1 MASKVKKVAAAPGRS
16 EEDQRSI
23 RKQVLWIV
31 GIFGVLLALFLVF
44 KWGQDSGWGDPDRA
58 VKARFA
64 QGEHAFVEGH
74 FDEAAEQYAAV
85 VKRFPTHPQANQALT
100 QLASAYQGAGKLDQ
114 AQDALKLLVQRLEAA
129 NDHSD
134 LHAYTLLQLGKLQKE
149 RLDEAGA
156 LKTLERVRVEHPKT
170 DWSGEALNTIAQV
183 HQGAKHYDLA
193 RQSFGQLI
201 KELPGGFL
209 AAEAQSGIGEC
220 YEAEGQTRAAIK
232 AYQVVLDKYPSAVWE
247 TAKTRI
253 ETLKKEL
260 EKPKTTSKR

>member
-1 MASKVKKVAAAPGRS
+1 MASKVKKPAPVVGRS
-16 EEDQRSI
+16 VEDQRSI
-23 RKQVLWIV
+23 RKQILWIV
-31 GIFGVLLALFLVF
+31 GIFGSLILLFLVF
-44 KWGQDSGWGDPDRA
+44 RWGQDSGWGDPDRA

-64 QGEHAFVEGH
+64 KGEHAFVEGR
-74 FDEAAEQYAAV
+74 FDLAAEQYAAV
-85 VKRFPTHPQANQALT
+85 VKHFPKHPQANQALT
-100 QLASAYQGAGKLDQ
+100 QLASAYQGEGKLDL
-114 AQDALKLLVQRLEAA
+114 AQDALKQLVQRLEAA

-149 RLDEAGA
+149 RLDPTGA
-156 LKTLERVRVEHPKT
+156 ISTLERVRAEHPKT

-183 HQGAKHYDLA
+183 HQAAKQYELA

-260 EKPKTTSKR
+260 EKPKPTSKR

>member
-1 MASKVKKVAAAPGRS
+1 MASKVKKAVAPVGRS
-16 EEDQRSI
+16 EEEQRSI
-23 RKQVLWIV
+23 RKQVTWIV
-31 GIFGVLLALFLVF
+31 GIFATVLVVFLVF
-44 KWGQDSGWGDPDRA
+44 RWGQDSGWGNPDRA

-64 QGEHAFVEGH
+64 KGEHAFVEGN
-74 FDEAAEQYAAV
+74 FNLAAEQYAAV
-85 VKRFPTHPQANQALT
+85 VKRYPEHPQANQALT
-100 QLASAYQGAGKLDQ
+100 QLASAYQGAGKLDL
-114 AQDALKLLVQRLEAA
+114 AQDALQQLVARLEKA

-149 RLDEAGA
+149 RMDEAGA

-183 HQGAKHYDLA
+183 HQSAKHYDLA
-193 RQSFGQLI
+193 RQSFGMLI

-253 ETLKKEL
+253 ETLKKDL
-260 EKPKTTSKR
+260 EKPKPTSKR